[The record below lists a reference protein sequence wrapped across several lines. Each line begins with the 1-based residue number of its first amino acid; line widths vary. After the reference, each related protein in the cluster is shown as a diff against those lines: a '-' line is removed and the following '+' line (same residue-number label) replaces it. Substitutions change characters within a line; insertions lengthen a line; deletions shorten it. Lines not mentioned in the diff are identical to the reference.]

1 MTKSALRLLH
11 TSDWHLGQSLF
22 AKSRYEEFESFLDW
36 LLGTIE
42 RESVDCLIVAGD
54 IFDNTTPSSRS
65 QELYFHFLGRLAASC
80 CNHVVIIAGNHD
92 SPALLDAPKTL
103 LKSLQIHLIGKP
115 SQQVQDH
122 VLCLRNQWGETELI
136 CCAVPYLPERF
147 LRKSNPGESS
157 DDKRRLLIAGIREHY
172 QKIVEVAREIRQQL
186 KRPVPIIATGH
197 LFVTGSQIVEGEN
210 LRDLYI
216 GNLGEVGVDIFS
228 SDFDYIA
235 LGHLHSPQL
244 VAQQKHIRYSGSP
257 LPLSFDEAKHQKSVV
272 LLDLVESGFNEVNHL
287 SDRAL
292 LNDRIVSDSHS
303 VPSSTGSVSRF
314 YSCSIQTIPVPT
326 FQQLSVLRGDW
337 DEIKLQIDRLKQK
350 KGQQVEREEQNES
363 SESEQSN
370 ESESNDAATVPTIW
384 VSVEY
389 EGTEHLPDLRN
400 RLEQE
405 IADSAIEI
413 LRVQNL
419 QLLQNY
425 SQEGIWEQ
433 NESLSA
439 LSIDETFHRCLQS
452 HNISEEQQEE
462 LKLAFREITGS
473 MK

>member
-1 MTKSALRLLH
+1 MFSHNIQPLNINCFLRILH

-22 AKSRYEEFESFLDW
+22 AKSRYEEFEAFLDW
-36 LLGTIE
+36 LLATIE

-54 IFDNTTPSSRS
+54 IFDNTTPNSRS
-65 QELYFHFLGRLAASC
+65 QKLYFHFLGRIAASC
-80 CNHVVIIAGNHD
+80 CHHVIIIAGNHD
-92 SPALLDAPKTL
+92 SPSLLDAPKTL

-115 SQQVQDH
+115 SQQVQDQ
-122 VLCLRNQWGETELI
+122 VLCLRNQSGETELI

-157 DDKRRLLIAGIREHY
+157 EDKRRSLIAGIREHY
-172 QKIVEVAREIRQQL
+172 QKIVEVARDVRDQL

-228 SDFDYIA
+228 ADFDYIA

-244 VAQQKHIRYSGSP
+244 VARQEHIRYSGSP

-272 LLDLVESGFNEVNHL
+272 LLDFF
-287 SDRAL
+287 A
-292 LNDRIVSDSHS
+292 SDSHS
-303 VPSSTGSVSRF
+303 VPSSTDARF

-326 FQQLSVLRGDW
+326 FQHLSVLRGDW
-337 DEIKLQIDRLKQK
+337 EAIKLQIDLLKQK
-350 KGQQVEREEQNES
+350 KGQQVKREEQEAS
-363 SESEQSN
+363 SESAPSN

-389 EGTEHLPDLRN
+389 QGTEHLPELRS
-400 RLEQE
+400 RLEE
-405 IADSAIEI
+405 EVVDSAIEI

-425 SQEGIWEQ
+425 SQAGIWEQ
-433 NESLSA
+433 NESLNA
-439 LSIDETFHRCLQS
+439 LSVEETFHRCLQS

-462 LKLAFREITGS
+462 LKRTFREIAGS
-473 MK
+473 TAIGFQR